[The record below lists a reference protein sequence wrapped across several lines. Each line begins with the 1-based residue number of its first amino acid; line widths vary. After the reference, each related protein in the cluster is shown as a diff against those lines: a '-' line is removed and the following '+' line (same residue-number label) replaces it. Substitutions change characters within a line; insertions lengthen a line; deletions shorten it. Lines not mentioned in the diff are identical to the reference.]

1 MTECVAVREH
11 SSHDPALHSCDV
23 AQLQPAVGPFL
34 PVPGPAP
41 SHGHP
46 NLVFSWLPFP
56 KASEA
61 AGKVA
66 GCWGLGQS
74 FTVGEKETPTSS
86 PFA

>member
-1 MTECVAVREH
+1 MTECVAVCEH
-11 SSHDPALHSCDV
+11 SSHDLALQTRDV
-23 AQLQPAVGPFL
+23 AQLQSAAGPFL
-34 PVPGPAP
+34 HVSDPAP

-46 NLVFSWLPFP
+46 NLASFWLPFP

-74 FTVGEKETPTSS
+74 SQRGKKKALTSS
-86 PFA
+86 PLA